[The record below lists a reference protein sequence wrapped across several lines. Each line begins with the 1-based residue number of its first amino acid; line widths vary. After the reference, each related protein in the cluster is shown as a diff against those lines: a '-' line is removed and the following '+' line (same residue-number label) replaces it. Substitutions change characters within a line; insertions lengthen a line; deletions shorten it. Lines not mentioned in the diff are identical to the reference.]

1 MARFMHFSRILSQV
15 ASRMF
20 ELTSSDIVKYTLW
33 ILISF
38 SAITWGTIFFK
49 SWVFWMVGRDNSHY
63 GKAFWAA
70 ADLKAAALSDQE
82 RSIMGRIAGAGFS
95 VLNDIRSNTSRP
107 LELSGNIQS
116 ILERSLRQQI
126 SKERKVLESGLSML
140 ASIGSTAPFVGLFG
154 TVWGIM
160 HALEGISKAKSASL
174 DVVAGPIGEALIAT
188 AIGIAAAIPAVLAY
202 NYFLRKLKLC
212 EAELE
217 YFATDFLNL
226 AVRSNLKTQGEK

>member
-1 MARFMHFSRILSQV
+1 
-15 ASRMF
+15 MF
-20 ELTSSDIVKYTLW
+20 ELSSSDIVKYTLW
-33 ILISF
+33 ILVSF
-38 SAITWGTIFFK
+38 SAITWGMIFFK
-49 SWVFWMVGRDNSHY
+49 SWVFWTVGRDNSSY
-63 GKAFWAA
+63 GKEFWAA
-70 ADLKAAALSDQE
+70 ADLRAASLADQE
-82 RSIMGRIAGAGFS
+82 KSAMGRIAGAGFN
-95 VLNDIRSNTSRP
+95 VLNDTRSNTSRP
-107 LELSGNIQS
+107 LELSGDIQS

-188 AIGIAAAIPAVLAY
+188 AFGIAAAIPAVLAY
-202 NYFLRKLKLC
+202 NYFLRKLKLS
-212 EAELE
+212 EAELD

-226 AVRSNLKTQGEK
+226 AVRSSLKTNEEK

>member
-1 MARFMHFSRILSQV
+1 MIELS
-15 ASRMF
+15 
-20 ELTSSDIVKYTLW
+20 SSDIVKYTLW

-38 SAITWGTIFFK
+38 SAITWGIIFFK
-49 SWVFWMVGRDNSHY
+49 SWVFWAVSKDNNLY
-63 GKAFWAA
+63 GVNFWKA
-70 ADLKAAALSDQE
+70 ADLREASLADQE
-82 RSIMGRIAGAGFS
+82 KSAMGRIAGAGFN
-95 VLNDIRSNTSRP
+95 VLNDTRSNGSRP
-107 LELSGNIQS
+107 LELSGDIQS

-202 NYFLRKLKLC
+202 NYFLRKLRLC